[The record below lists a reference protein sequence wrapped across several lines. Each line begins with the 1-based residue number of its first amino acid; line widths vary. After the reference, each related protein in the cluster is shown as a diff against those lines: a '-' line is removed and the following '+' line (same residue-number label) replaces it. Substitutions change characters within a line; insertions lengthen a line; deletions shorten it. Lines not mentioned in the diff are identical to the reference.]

1 MINSQIWSTDINVVS
16 NKSIGNRAKIYFD
29 LHSLKHNS
37 FIQMSLT
44 GLGNQDLCL
53 ANLCCF
59 DGPGSNRHCI
69 LLNGFQQFLAFEQTI

>member
-1 MINSQIWSTDINVVS
+1 MINSQIWSRDTNVVS
-16 NKSIGNRAKIYFD
+16 NKSIGDRAKIDFD
-29 LHSLKHNS
+29 LHSLKQNS

-59 DGPGSNRHCI
+59 EVPGSNSHCTF
-69 LLNGFQQFLAFEQTI
+69 LNGFQQCLGFEQAI